1 MPWTTLSDELMG
13 EFRKAT
19 LPGGAKAGERY
30 AGFIMGEAGAPKPVY
45 STVRE
50 ENRGRTPGAGFY
62 MRRPSFAAA
71 GDTGRATE
79 GDPAGAAESG
89 VTASEVMY
97 GARAAN
103 PRRDVGRA
111 GSDTRSYQKYLSGR
125 LEQENPPG
133 EPPLNSMDRARLDMG
148 FGGGMSV
155 RGRQAFA
162 AWDAATREASRR
174 SGALSA
180 RAAMKDAEYQGRV
193 ASTDATRARLAMETD
208 EFGWKREQRP
218 QEMMKGSLEIAGKQV
233 GLAGQIQEA
242 ELRQAQ
248 EGRAAEGNEY
258 EKKNRWLKEN
268 ETLQQMEIRHAN
280 ELREHEKWQ
289 AEKQDRVKGMPVP
302 ETPEPG
308 AAPGVAQGA
317 TPGTAAQPLPPIMVP
332 ADARKLPKGSRF
344 RTPDGREMVVR

>member
-1 MPWTTLSDELMG
+1 MG
-13 EFRKAT
+13 YINVTEMMRGPITQPKP
-19 LPGGAKAGERY
+19 LRRY
-30 AGFIMGEAGAPKPVY
+30 AGFMQKESGPKEPIYVDYPKRDYRAAQAMPAPEPAPATSREFMGGDAESPAEPRGYRYDPEAL
-45 STVRE
+45 
-50 ENRGRTPGAGFY
+50 
-62 MRRPSFAAA
+62 M
-71 GDTGRATE
+71 GRAKAMA
-79 GDPAGAAESG
+79 DESI
-89 VTASEVMY
+89 
-97 GARAAN
+97 
-103 PRRDVGRA
+103 
-111 GSDTRSYQKYLSGR
+111 SG
-125 LEQENPPG
+125 
-133 EPPLNSMDRARLDMG
+133 
-148 FGGGMSV
+148 
-155 RGRQAFA
+155 
-162 AWDAATREASRR
+162 
-174 SGALSA
+174 LSA
-180 RAAMKDAEYQGRV
+180 AIRPDEYQRQVRKNFGKLQLLEKRSSELMGREGEQG
-193 ASTDATRARLAMETD
+193 DRRARLAMEAD
-208 EFGWKREQRP
+208 EFGWKRELRP
-218 QEMMKGSLEIAGKQV
+218 QEMMKGNLEIAGKQV